1 MNWYTKGNTK
11 RCKWNPPNS
20 CCCLVF
26 IFDKFYFNVINIIFI
41 HNFIS
46 ASFLW
51 NPKYVP
57 HSWMLMNYLPLF
69 WQDSYLE
76 KRILPLNSI
85 HQDTYFEFVFNIFLE
100 NKTYPKMK
108 QFSFSMN
115 MNASSFWKKSVFS
128 FVIISV
134 VIFFSNTA
142 LQQHDLG
149 FRIHFENFYIP
160 NF

>member
-1 MNWYTKGNTK
+1 MLKCYWNPSELVICKYYERSKLPILELSWYTKGNTK

-26 IFDKFYFNVINIIFI
+26 IFDKFYFNMINIIFV

-85 HQDTYFEFVFNIFLE
+85 HQDTYFEFVFNIFFATIL
-100 NKTYPKMK
+100 Y
-108 QFSFSMN
+108 FS
-115 MNASSFWKKSVFS
+115 
-128 FVIISV
+128 
-134 VIFFSNTA
+134 T
-142 LQQHDLG
+142 
-149 FRIHFENFYIP
+149 
-160 NF
+160 

>member
-1 MNWYTKGNTK
+1 MK
-11 RCKWNPPNS
+11 PPNS

-134 VIFFSNTA
+134 VIFFQTLHYNNTI
-142 LQQHDLG
+142 LVSG
-149 FRIHFENFYIP
+149 FILKTFTYLISSGMERDGIEP
-160 NF
+160 R

>member
-1 MNWYTKGNTK
+1 MYLLGERIYIKK
-11 RCKWNPPNS
+11 YIV
-20 CCCLVF
+20 LL
-26 IFDKFYFNVINIIFI
+26 INIIFF

-85 HQDTYFEFVFNIFLE
+85 HQDTYFERKTCIWYLFI
-100 NKTYPKMK
+100 TYPKMK

-115 MNASSFWKKSVFS
+115 MNASSFWKKRSYS
-128 FVIISV
+128 FLFCNKIGCYFFFQTLHYNNTILVSGFILKTFTYLISSGMERDG
-134 VIFFSNTA
+134 IEP
-142 LQQHDLG
+142 
-149 FRIHFENFYIP
+149 R
-160 NF
+160 

>member
-1 MNWYTKGNTK
+1 MK
-11 RCKWNPPNS
+11 PPNS

-85 HQDTYFEFVFNIFLE
+85 HQDTYFERKTCIWYLFI
-100 NKTYPKMK
+100 TYPKMK

-115 MNASSFWKKSVFS
+115 MNASSFWKKRSYS
-128 FVIISV
+128 FLFCNKIGCY
-134 VIFFSNTA
+134 FFFKHCITTTRSWFQDSFWKLLHT
-142 LQQHDLG
+142 
-149 FRIHFENFYIP
+149 
-160 NF
+160 

>member
-1 MNWYTKGNTK
+1 MNKFWNDAEMLLKSFWTSHLQLMNGLNPLFLELNWYTKGNTK
-11 RCKWNPPNS
+11 RCEWNPPNS

-26 IFDKFYFNVINIIFI
+26 IFDKFYFNMINIIFV

-51 NPKYVP
+51 NPKYVT

-85 HQDTYFEFVFNIFLE
+85 HQDTYFEFVFI
-100 NKTYPKMK
+100 
-108 QFSFSMN
+108 
-115 MNASSFWKKSVFS
+115 
-128 FVIISV
+128 
-134 VIFFSNTA
+134 IFFATI
-142 LQQHDLG
+142 LY
-149 FRIHFENFYIP
+149 F
-160 NF
+160 